1 MFESMDT
8 NVSGRFA
15 ETQVMN
21 KEKLL
26 FSREKIFVEFQL
38 IIFYNKNG
46 KNFIL
51 SFSDIFFL
59 PIFFTISENTFVFK
73 LI

>member
-59 PIFFTISENTFVFK
+59 PNFFYN
-73 LI
+73 L

>member
-51 SFSDIFFL
+51 SFSDIFYL
-59 PIFFTISENTFVFK
+59 PNFFYN
-73 LI
+73 L